1 VLVPASPTL
10 DLNNGV
16 QIPQLGFGVFQISTD
31 DIEPAVS
38 TALEAGYRHID
49 TAALYGNE
57 EGVGK
62 AIRESGLS
70 REDVFVTTKVWN
82 TDQGHDS
89 ALAALDASLERLG
102 TDFVDLY
109 LIHWPTPARDLYVE
123 TWLALEEAYAD
134 GRVKAIGV
142 SNFQSHHLRR
152 LQAEA
157 TVLPAVNQVEL
168 HPTFGQAELAQ
179 VHRDMGIVTESWSPL
194 GRAADL
200 GNATITEIATRLDR
214 TPAQVIIR
222 WHVQQG
228 FVVIPKSTRPD
239 RIRSNLDVFGFELA
253 DADMAMISAL
263 DDGNRIGPD
272 PDRFN
277 R

>member
-1 VLVPASPTL
+1 MPTSPTL
-10 DLNNGV
+10 ALNNGV
-16 QIPQLGFGVFQISTD
+16 QIPQLGFGVFQVSTD
-31 DIEPAVS
+31 DMGPAVS

-57 EGVGK
+57 EGVGE
-62 AIRESGLS
+62 AIRESGLA

-89 ALAALDASLERLG
+89 ALAALDASLDRLG
-102 TDFVDLY
+102 MDFVDLY
-109 LIHWPTPARDLYVE
+109 LIHWPTPARDRYVE
-123 TWLALEEAYAD
+123 TWLALEKAYAD
-134 GRVKAIGV
+134 GRVRAIGV
-142 SNFQSHHLRR
+142 SNFQANHLRR
-152 LQAEA
+152 LQAEG

-168 HPTFGQAELAQ
+168 HPTFGQDELAQ
-179 VHRDMGIVTESWSPL
+179 VHREMGIVTESWSPL

-200 GNATITEIATRLDR
+200 DNTTITEIATRLDR

-222 WHVQQG
+222 WHLQQG
-228 FVVIPKSTRPD
+228 FVVIPKSIRPE
-239 RIRSNLDVFGFELA
+239 RIRANLDVFDFELG
-253 DADMAMISAL
+253 DSDMSMISAL
-263 DDGNRIGPD
+263 ESGNRIGPD

>member
-1 VLVPASPTL
+1 VPTSPTL
-10 DLNNGV
+10 ALNSGV
-16 QIPQLGFGVFQISTD
+16 QIPQLGFGVFQVSTD
-31 DIEPAVS
+31 DIGPAVS

-57 EGVGK
+57 EGVGE
-62 AIRESGLS
+62 AIRESGLA

-89 ALAALDASLERLG
+89 ALAALDASLDRLG
-102 TDFVDLY
+102 MDFVDLY
-109 LIHWPTPARDLYVE
+109 LIHWPTPARDRYVE
-123 TWLALEEAYAD
+123 TWLALEKAYAD
-134 GRVKAIGV
+134 GRVRAIGV
-142 SNFQSHHLRR
+142 SNFQANHLRR
-152 LQAEA
+152 LQAEG

-168 HPTFGQAELAQ
+168 HPTFGQDELAQ
-179 VHRDMGIVTESWSPL
+179 VHREMGIVTESWSPL

-200 GNATITEIATRLDR
+200 DNTTITEIATRLDR

-222 WHVQQG
+222 WHLQQG
-228 FVVIPKSTRPD
+228 FVVIPKSIRPE
-239 RIRSNLDVFGFELA
+239 RIRANLDVFDFELG
-253 DADMAMISAL
+253 DSDMSMISAL
-263 DDGNRIGPD
+263 ESGNRIGPD

>member
-1 VLVPASPTL
+1 VPTSPTL
-10 DLNNGV
+10 ALNNGV
-16 QIPQLGFGVFQISTD
+16 QIPQLGFGVFQVSTD
-31 DIEPAVS
+31 DIGPAVS

-57 EGVGK
+57 EGVGE
-62 AIRESGLS
+62 AIRESGLA

-89 ALAALDASLERLG
+89 ALAALDASLDRLG
-102 TDFVDLY
+102 MDFVDLY
-109 LIHWPTPARDLYVE
+109 LIHWPTPARDRYVE
-123 TWLALEEAYAD
+123 TWLALEKAYAD
-134 GRVKAIGV
+134 GRVRAIGV
-142 SNFQSHHLRR
+142 SNFQANHLRR
-152 LQAEA
+152 LQAEG

-168 HPTFGQAELAQ
+168 HPTFGQDELAQ
-179 VHRDMGIVTESWSPL
+179 VHREMGIVTETWSPL

-200 GNATITEIATRLDR
+200 DNTTITEIATRLDR

-222 WHVQQG
+222 WHLQQG
-228 FVVIPKSTRPD
+228 FVVIPKSIRPE
-239 RIRSNLDVFGFELA
+239 RIRANLDVFDFELG
-253 DADMAMISAL
+253 DSDMSMISAL
-263 DDGNRIGPD
+263 ESGNRIGPD

>member
-1 VLVPASPTL
+1 VPTSPTL
-10 DLNNGV
+10 ALNNGV
-16 QIPQLGFGVFQISTD
+16 QIPQLGFGVFQVSTD
-31 DIEPAVS
+31 DIGPAVS

-57 EGVGK
+57 EGVGE
-62 AIRESGLS
+62 AIRESGLA

-89 ALAALDASLERLG
+89 ALAALDASLDRLG
-102 TDFVDLY
+102 MDFVDLY
-109 LIHWPTPARDLYVE
+109 LIHWPTPARDRYVE
-123 TWLALEEAYAD
+123 TWLALEKAYAD
-134 GRVKAIGV
+134 GRVRAIGV
-142 SNFQSHHLRR
+142 SNFQANHLRR
-152 LQAEA
+152 LQAEG

-168 HPTFGQAELAQ
+168 HPTFGQDELAQ
-179 VHRDMGIVTESWSPL
+179 VHREMGIVTESWSPL

-200 GNATITEIATRLDR
+200 DNTTITEIATRLDR

-222 WHVQQG
+222 WHLQQG
-228 FVVIPKSTRPD
+228 FVVIPKSIRPE
-239 RIRSNLDVFGFELA
+239 RIRANLDVFDFELG
-253 DADMAMISAL
+253 DSDMSMISAL
-263 DDGNRIGPD
+263 ESGNRIGPD

>member
-1 VLVPASPTL
+1 MPTSPTL
-10 DLNNGV
+10 ALNSGV
-16 QIPQLGFGVFQISTD
+16 QIPQLGFGVFQVSTD
-31 DIEPAVS
+31 DIGPAVS

-57 EGVGK
+57 EGVGE
-62 AIRESGLS
+62 AIRESGLA

-89 ALAALDASLERLG
+89 ALAALDASLDRLG
-102 TDFVDLY
+102 MDFVDLY
-109 LIHWPTPARDLYVE
+109 LIHWPTPARDRYVE
-123 TWLALEEAYAD
+123 TWLALEKAYAD
-134 GRVKAIGV
+134 GRVRAIGV
-142 SNFQSHHLRR
+142 SNFQANHLRR
-152 LQAEA
+152 LQAEG

-168 HPTFGQAELAQ
+168 HPTFGQDELAQ
-179 VHRDMGIVTESWSPL
+179 VHREMGIVTESWSPL

-200 GNATITEIATRLDR
+200 DNTTITEIATRLDR

-222 WHVQQG
+222 WHLQQG
-228 FVVIPKSTRPD
+228 FVVIPKSIRPE
-239 RIRSNLDVFGFELA
+239 RIRANLDVFDFELG
-253 DADMAMISAL
+253 DSDMSMISAL
-263 DDGNRIGPD
+263 ESGNRIGPD